1 MITNIFHALFLK
13 TDNLAYC
20 TLRHMI
26 AKETIS
32 SYTSVPD
39 SHFLAQQERDVHSK
53 TLREKWKDVIFTV
66 FIEETYIFTTAILI
80 IRYF

>member
-1 MITNIFHALFLK
+1 MSVNDHKHFSCAFLR

-26 AKETIS
+26 VKETIS

-53 TLREKWKDVIFTV
+53 TLRENGKT
-66 FIEETYIFTTAILI
+66 
-80 IRYF
+80 